1 MFLLSGVTGFY
12 SSEDDQ
18 TPYHSRNDV
27 KREFFNAVIKV
38 GGKTVD
44 FFEPEYSTS
53 YYEGVFKYKGRTIYA
68 LFNKYHPLM
77 GFVSKIDE
85 YNFTF
90 IDVPE
95 LLNGFHNYFK
105 ILSVKELATPF
116 EFKEVKGEI
125 FVKIKHQLKDA
136 EVQQALYWKP
146 QTIGEV
152 IFNSWD

>member
-1 MFLLSGVTGFY
+1 MFLLSGVTGFFG
-12 SSEDDQ
+12 SKDDQ
-18 TPYHSRNDV
+18 PPYHTKNDV
-27 KREFFNAVIKV
+27 KREFFNSVTKV
-38 GGKTVD
+38 GGKTGN

-68 LFNKYHPLM
+68 LFNKYQPLM
-77 GFVSKIDE
+77 GFVSKVDE
-85 YNFTF
+85 YNFSF

-95 LLNGFHNYFK
+95 LLNGFRSYFK
-105 ILSVKELATPF
+105 ILSVKDLTTPF
-116 EFKEVKGEI
+116 EIKEVNGKI
-125 FVKIKHQLKDA
+125 FVKNKHQLKDV